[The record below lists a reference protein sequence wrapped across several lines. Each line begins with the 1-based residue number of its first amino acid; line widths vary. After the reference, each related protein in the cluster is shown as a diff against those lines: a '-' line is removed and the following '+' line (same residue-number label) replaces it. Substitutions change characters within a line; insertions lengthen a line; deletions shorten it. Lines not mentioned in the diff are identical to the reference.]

1 MASTWAATASN
12 ETISFNNLQ
21 NGVDTGVLS
30 QKAAIPVSNEQITK
44 ADANTYVNIDTSFAP
59 YAAKASNQLVVKS
72 NFKSIVL
79 VSTIA
84 INGGFYGIA
93 NNQTTSGPV
102 QLISGLNDTG
112 SGTRGIIYRSTDY
125 GDTYTSILTISDPL
139 NRIKFMP
146 AFRHASYLTVPPF
159 VSVGDNGRIVTN
171 SVTDATSWI
180 TISSPTTQD
189 LYDIAFNSNV
199 GIIVG
204 NQRIIKTNTN
214 NRINAWSIV
223 NSVASLWRAVA
234 SNGST
239 FVAVGNNSSIIT
251 GDSLGT
257 TWTVRSMPPLA
268 PSKQLR
274 GVTYHSDGLWYAVG
288 FDTANTSLSWIMR
301 STDSTGNTWENYS
314 PTGDSLTSELNSIN
328 SIGNRLVIS
337 GRSAQYQIISNVV
350 TKYDTPNYTWRDNVK
365 DANSNGF
372 DMAGQTISSVVGAF
386 SKF

>member
-1 MASTWAATASN
+1 MSYLSLAN
-12 ETISFNNLQ
+12 NQTISFNNLQ
-21 NGVDTGVLS
+21 DAVTTGLLT
-30 QKAAIPVSNEQITK
+30 QKAPIPVSNEQITK
-44 ADANTYVNIDTSFAP
+44 AEANTYVNIDTAFAP

-72 NFKSIVL
+72 NLYPLFT
-79 VSTIA
+79 VSNIA

-93 NNQTTSGPV
+93 NNETTSGPV

-125 GDTYTSILTISDPL
+125 GNIYASILTISDPL
-139 NRIKFMP
+139 NKIKFMP
-146 AFRHASYLTVPPF
+146 AFRHASYLSVLPF

-189 LYDIAFNSNV
+189 LYDVSFNSSV

-204 NQRIIKTNTN
+204 DRRIIKTNTN

-234 SNGST
+234 SDGSS
-239 FVAVGNNSSIIT
+239 FVAVGDNNAVIT

-257 TWTVRSMPPLA
+257 TWTVRSLVPFSL
-268 PSKQLR
+268 KHLR
-274 GVTYHSDGLWYAVG
+274 GVTYHTDGFWYAVG
-288 FDTANTSLSWIMR
+288 FETSDPSISWIMR
-301 STDSTGNTWENYS
+301 SSNGGVNWSQYVT
-314 PTGDSLTSELNSIN
+314 TGDSLTSELNSIN

-337 GRSAQYQIISNVV
+337 GRSAQYQIINNVV
-350 TKYDTPNYTWRDNVK
+350 IKYDTPNRLWRDNVK
-365 DANSNGF
+365 NANSNGF
-372 DMAGQTISSVVGAF
+372 DMAGQTITSAIGTF
-386 SKF
+386 SNF